1 MRYASNLSCST
12 SSSASISPLFHDRNT
27 ARCLDCR
34 VSLLPHGGP
43 ASGFFFF
50 FFLTS
55 PVFSENFRRTF
66 FSETV
71 FFRGTSN
78 SPAVVL
84 FGVMSSTVVSMNSER
99 GEHTLVIDNF
109 AVVKNKFE
117 MGEKY
122 ITSAFTT
129 CGEKWCIHCY
139 FKGESEKNNSGSLY
153 VRHIGKEKDFFVS
166 YRISDDCGT
175 KKTVVHY
182 LGEKAGKNIG
192 WTTVKG
198 FENPPSDTYKAR
210 ITIEV
215 IRRVET
221 FDFEEHTA
229 PTLSE
234 DLAAL
239 LSLPEKSADVE
250 FVVEGRSFPGHRAI
264 LSARSPYF
272 AAMLQNGMR
281 ESK

>member
-1 MRYASNLSCST
+1 MTSEKGEHALVLNHLGTIKST
-12 SSSASISPLFHDRNT
+12 F
-27 ARCLDCR
+27 
-34 VSLLPHGGP
+34 
-43 ASGFFFF
+43 
-50 FFLTS
+50 
-55 PVFSENFRRTF
+55 
-66 FSETV
+66 
-71 FFRGTSN
+71 
-78 SPAVVL
+78 
-84 FGVMSSTVVSMNSER
+84 ER
-99 GEHTLVIDNF
+99 GE
-109 AVVKNKFE
+109 
-117 MGEKY
+117 KY
-122 ITSAFTT
+122 TTSTFTA
-129 CGEKWCIHCY
+129 CGEQWCIHCY
-139 FKGESEKNNSGSLY
+139 FKGESERNNSGSLY
-153 VRHIGKEKDFFVS
+153 VHHIGKEKDFFVS
-166 YRISDDCGT
+166 YGISDDCGT

-198 FENPPSDTYKAR
+198 FENPPNDTYKAR

-221 FDFEEHTA
+221 FEDEHTA
-229 PTLSE
+229 PTLGE